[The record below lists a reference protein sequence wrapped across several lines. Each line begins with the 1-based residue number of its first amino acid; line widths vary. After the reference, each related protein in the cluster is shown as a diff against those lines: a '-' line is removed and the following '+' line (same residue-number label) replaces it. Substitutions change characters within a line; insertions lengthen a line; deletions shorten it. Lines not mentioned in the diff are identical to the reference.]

1 LALGNEEAL
10 MRQSTIPQD
19 LIIDHLLR
27 ARDCCGSRFWNA
39 FNSAGQ
45 TTITMLVVEKTI
57 TDDVVEEKIKDLK
70 PIHPELARVAET
82 IHEMDLKETVNAILV
97 IDALE
102 ALLKVHAMREAR
114 GTALTDEMAQHIVME
129 LKPKHPILAAVIER
143 GHRMDLK
150 ETVGALIVVDA
161 LKRFLKIH
169 AARLATD

>member
-1 LALGNEEAL
+1 
-10 MRQSTIPQD
+10 M
-19 LIIDHLLR
+19 LI
-27 ARDCCGSRFWNA
+27 
-39 FNSAGQ
+39 
-45 TTITMLVVEKTI
+45 VEKAI
-57 TDDVVEEKIKDLK
+57 TNEMVEEKIKELK
-70 PIHPELARVAET
+70 PIHPELAQVAET

-114 GTALTDEMAQHIVME
+114 GTALTDETAEQIVKE
-129 LKPKHPILAAVIER
+129 LKPKHPVLAAVIER

-150 ETVGALIVVDA
+150 ETIAALIVIDA

>member
-1 LALGNEEAL
+1 
-10 MRQSTIPQD
+10 M
-19 LIIDHLLR
+19 LII
-27 ARDCCGSRFWNA
+27 
-39 FNSAGQ
+39 
-45 TTITMLVVEKTI
+45 EKTI
-57 TDDVVEEKIKDLK
+57 TNETVEEKIKELK
-70 PIHPELARVAET
+70 PIHPELAQVAET

-114 GTALTDEMAQHIVME
+114 GKALTDETAEQIVKE
-129 LKPKHPILAAVIER
+129 LKPKHPVLAAVIER

-150 ETVGALIVVDA
+150 ETVAALIVVDA

>member
-1 LALGNEEAL
+1 MG
-10 MRQSTIPQD
+10 QSTIIQD
-19 LIIDHLLR
+19 LIINHLLR
-27 ARDCCGSRFWNA
+27 ARDCCGSRFWNV
-39 FNSAGQ
+39 FNPAGL
-45 TTITMLVVEKTI
+45 TRITMLVVEKTI
-57 TDDVVEEKIKDLK
+57 TDDMVEEKIKDLK
-70 PIHPELARVAET
+70 PIHPELAQVAET

-114 GTALTDEMAQHIVME
+114 GTALTDEMAQHIVTE
-129 LKPKHPILAAVIER
+129 LKPKHPVLAAVLER

-150 ETVGALIVVDA
+150 ETVGALIVIDA